1 MEEDITI
8 RKIRIFVAGSKK
20 LQAKRDFV
28 KRIVSEYNT
37 KKFDLYMKPFFFY
50 VYDYTSFYPAQRLK
64 GQQDELYNAFIDSH
78 ADLAFFLVDGEMG
91 DKTEE
96 EFNIAINAI
105 KKDRRPPHPD
115 IHVFGK
121 KGINPHDVE
130 IVKDYFIDYSS
141 YDNLEKTIIG
151 ILDGYMD
158 NIQLFYKSDSDKYNK
173 SVSEREIS
181 FISFVLKINHVV

>member
-1 MEEDITI
+1 MEEDINI

-50 VYDYTSFYPAQRLK
+50 VYDYTSFYPAQLLN

-105 KKDRRPPHPD
+105 KKRQATT
-115 IHVFGK
+115 
-121 KGINPHDVE
+121 
-130 IVKDYFIDYSS
+130 SS
-141 YDNLEKTIIG
+141 
-151 ILDGYMD
+151 
-158 NIQLFYKSDSDKYNK
+158 
-173 SVSEREIS
+173 
-181 FISFVLKINHVV
+181 